1 MGGEQSEC
9 GHGEIQ
15 EEGKIQNAR
24 GQERLMRMPV
34 VGRASEPKGRG
45 AGRESVSVDAVPT
58 NTATVSRDAAGRG
71 TTAGTIRK
79 DL

>member
-1 MGGEQSEC
+1 
-9 GHGEIQ
+9 
-15 EEGKIQNAR
+15 
-24 GQERLMRMPV
+24 MPV